1 MIDCAINLTLQVRCE
16 SNSAS
21 GASIGVAEVMML
33 RQTLSGRAA
42 EDLDD
47 VELDALLA
55 LCEKALLA
63 LGNEKRDE
71 GSWFDGL
78 RVHKSMAV

>member
-1 MIDCAINLTLQVRCE
+1 
-16 SNSAS
+16 
-21 GASIGVAEVMML
+21 MML

-63 LGNEKRDE
+63 PSDEKRDE